1 MPSVAVLPAKNIRM
15 KSHHQSSQQQKQGP
29 PSSSPERIMRRRI
42 ATSTRLLSISIA
54 LLLFCNRCWSFQAPP
69 VNRIFSSTKSA
80 NQQSPF
86 PFVSKQRLF
95 PQSTIVRSMALVP
108 LPVEDLDALLARG
121 VPTGPQYATYWGRTK
136 VSEAK
141 YGNHYFHFFCRSH
154 QNLLI

>member
-1 MPSVAVLPAKNIRM
+1 MMPSVAVLPAKNIRM
-15 KSHHQSSQQQKQGP
+15 KSHQSSQQQKQGP

-54 LLLFCNRCWSFQAPP
+54 MLLFCNRCRSFQAP
-69 VNRIFSSTKSA
+69 VNRIHSSTKSA

-141 YGNHYFHFFCRSH
+141 YRNCYFHFCSRRH